1 MKKINEIKNFKV
13 TMDECS
19 ILNSTGEIDEINHEE
34 FFFMT
39 KEKAKRQIALYA
51 ETYKLWKLV
60 KEDYNGF
67 EKTHKSP
74 CLTGNVTVSMQEV
87 NLIGI
92 VKYKVVLSEEYD
104 FSECPSTIE
113 VFASIEEAQEY
124 FDNLVEEAKE
134 GRWGRESDYI
144 EIQADNDFAFK
155 AEAPGDKISITLEEF
170 VQQYTPTELW
180 EVRGVDDLEG
190 MTFAVCT
197 SEDKAIEAE
206 KLLKAQGFEDIVIK
220 RSNLNLDEI
229 KIGEDIIL
237 L

>member
-1 MKKINEIKNFKV
+1 MKKIKTIKNYKV
-13 TMDECS
+13 
-19 ILNSTGEIDEINHEE
+19 ILNVNRVELATGEEGHNEHEE
-34 FFFMT
+34 YLFMT
-39 KEKAKRQIALYA
+39 KEEAEKKIASYI
-51 ETYKLWKLV
+51 K
-60 KEDYNGF
+60 DYEKKWEINKTSYGF
-67 EKTHKSP
+67 EASYENAYTE
-74 CLTGNVTVSMQEV
+74 GQAIVTMEEVS
-87 NLIGI
+87 LIGT
-92 VKYKVVLSEEYD
+92 VKYKIVLSEEYD
-104 FSECPSTIE
+104 FSEYPSTIE

-134 GRWGRESDYI
+134 ERWGRESDYV

-180 EVRGVDDLEG
+180 EVRGINDLEG

-229 KIGEDIIL
+229 KIGQDTISF
-237 L
+237 